1 MMELDMRP
9 IPGSDLGLRAAL
21 AEAKLPIDDLEEE
34 GLEEEGRQ
42 FFAFSLDG
50 EVVGYGGMERCGQ
63 HGLLR
68 SVVVLPGYRGRGI
81 GSRLPPLMFGH
92 DYRFAMRS
100 VFLFTETAVPFF
112 ERLGF
117 KRIDRAQ
124 APAEILKTRQAS
136 SLCPSSATLMQLVL
150 PSN

>member
-1 MMELDMRP
+1 MTGLDMCP
-9 IPGSDLGLRAAL
+9 IPGSDPGLRKAL
-21 AEAKLPIDDLEEE
+21 AEARLPIDDLEEE
-34 GLEEEGRQ
+34 GRL
-42 FFAFSLDG
+42 FFAFSLDS

-100 VFLFTETAVPFF
+100 VFLLTETAVPFF

-117 KRIDRAQ
+117 TRVERSQ

-136 SLCPSSATLMQLVL
+136 SLCPSTATLMQLVL

>member
-9 IPGSDLGLRAAL
+9 IPGSDPGLRVAL
-21 AEAKLPIDDLEEE
+21 AEAKLPIDD
-34 GLEEEGRQ
+34 LEEEGRQ

-63 HGLLR
+63 DALLR
-68 SVVVLPGYRGRGI
+68 SVTVLPEHRGRGI

-136 SLCPSSATLMQLVL
+136 SLCPASATLMQLVL